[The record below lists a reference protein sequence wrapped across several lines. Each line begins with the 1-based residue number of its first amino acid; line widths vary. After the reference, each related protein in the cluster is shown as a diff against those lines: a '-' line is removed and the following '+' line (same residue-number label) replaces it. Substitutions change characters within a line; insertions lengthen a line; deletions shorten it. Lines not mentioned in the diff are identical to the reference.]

1 MMKVLLINSPL
12 YDRKVVDNE
21 DYLPPYGLGY
31 IATQLQK
38 EFDVKIIDAVYNNYT
53 VEELLKIIDEEQ
65 PSAVG
70 INIFSVNFELV
81 KQIIENC
88 KTNTKFIVGGKS
100 TRFLYGDII
109 KFNTSN
115 EINVTIGEGEYIT
128 GDIVKGIVS
137 EKSIIKEDN
146 RNVYLVN
153 NDSKYFPLDLDK
165 IELDRE
171 YFKNRGII
179 NPYNELEESI
189 VTSRECLYNCAFCGG
204 ARSLNSDVRVRM
216 RSKESIIK
224 ELEYIKEH
232 SSDTKSIRI
241 LDDLFL
247 KNRNSIINAIDIFNS
262 FPFNWRAMSHVMSLK
277 GNYDLLNDLYNSGC
291 KELEIGIESGSDR
304 IRNEIH
310 KVGSVEDVKEVIK
323 KVLDSGINVKGYVM
337 YGILGEREED
347 AYQTFNL
354 VKELSDYS
362 KTTYGKFRTSAFQ
375 FRPYHGTELYNRINK
390 KLKYSHNNNLNDMDG
405 RKQFNFTAG
414 NFSYYS
420 DDLIED
426 FVRRTNELNEEQLN
440 VRNKKM

>member
-1 MMKVLLINSPL
+1 
-12 YDRKVVDNE
+12 
-21 DYLPPYGLGY
+21 
-31 IATQLQK
+31 
-38 EFDVKIIDAVYNNYT
+38 
-53 VEELLKIIDEEQ
+53 
-65 PSAVG
+65 
-70 INIFSVNFELV
+70 
-81 KQIIENC
+81 
-88 KTNTKFIVGGKS
+88 
-100 TRFLYGDII
+100 
-109 KFNTSN
+109 
-115 EINVTIGEGEYIT
+115 
-128 GDIVKGIVS
+128 
-137 EKSIIKEDN
+137 
-146 RNVYLVN
+146 
-153 NDSKYFPLDLDK
+153 
-165 IELDRE
+165 
-171 YFKNRGII
+171 
-179 NPYNELEESI
+179 
-189 VTSRECLYNCAFCGG
+189 
-204 ARSLNSDVRVRM
+204 
-216 RSKESIIK
+216 
-224 ELEYIKEH
+224 
-232 SSDTKSIRI
+232 
-241 LDDLFL
+241 
-247 KNRNSIINAIDIFNS
+247 
-262 FPFNWRAMSHVMSLK
+262 MSHVMSLK

-304 IRNEIH
+304 IRNEIN